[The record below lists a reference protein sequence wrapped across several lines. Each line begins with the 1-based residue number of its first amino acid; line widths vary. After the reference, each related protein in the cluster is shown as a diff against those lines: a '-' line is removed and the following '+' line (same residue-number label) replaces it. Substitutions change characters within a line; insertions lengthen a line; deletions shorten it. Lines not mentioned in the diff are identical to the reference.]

1 MGASK
6 RRPPE
11 ILKFDKKNVP
21 HTGPV
26 MNPIHYTHII
36 VCTVHTLLYMT
47 LFPHSFY
54 SCSWYNIFEKF
65 IADPLYM

>member
-26 MNPIHYTHII
+26 MNPIQYTHII
-36 VCTVHTLLYMT
+36 VCTHAAIYDFISA
-47 LFPHSFY
+47 LFLFM
-54 SCSWYNIFEKF
+54 
-65 IADPLYM
+65 LMV